1 MTELRILWDDSV
13 TTFACKSGCQFIC
26 KPARSPH
33 AQPTAWPAPR
43 AYRSLSFIGA
53 GMQRKHFSS
62 HRMDCFSRSFTAG
75 LFLLV
80 SRFSDEASPSRSSM
94 GALTARKDN
103 ADLILNPSWINPF
116 IAPKWCIRPV
126 QPTKLTAAAVIR
138 LELQPPFWSS
148 GKTWASGG
156 EDAAYLI
163 YRKRDCCQGSG
174 ITGI

>member
-1 MTELRILWDDSV
+1 MSV
-13 TTFACKSGCQFIC
+13 YLQTCPLK
-26 KPARSPH
+26 PH

-43 AYRSLSFIGA
+43 ASPVSELYWCGDAA
-53 GMQRKHFSS
+53 GNIFPFTGWIASHVHLPQASS
-62 HRMDCFSRSFTAG
+62 
-75 LFLLV
+75 LLV

-94 GALTARKDN
+94 GGLRQRKDN